1 MIRSRRALAALVVV
15 AATAAAA
22 ALPALP
28 VAAQGQPTVKV
39 VADGLLNPRGI
50 SVSADGTIYVAEAG
64 AGGPTK
70 VADVDLGPERPATV
84 CVGKTGGVTQIRH
97 GVQQRLV
104 DLPSLADAAED
115 GSCNPAQIGFAA
127 TGPHDVALGGKGTL
141 SVAIGLGGSPDA
153 RDVLAEAVPFATS
166 FGTLGRVLP
175 NSKTSVLADLAAYEG
190 ENDPDG
196 AGPDSNP
203 YSVAVLSNGKRLAV
217 DAGGNTLLKVSGHGG
232 IGTVAVFREV
242 VRPVPELSCG
252 PVPGLPPAGTPI
264 PSQAVPT
271 SVTVG
276 PDGAYYVGQL
286 TGFPFTPGAAKIY
299 RIDPNTGAVSVFASG
314 FTAIVDIAFGPDG
327 SLYVVEIAR
336 HGLLEGEVCG
346 DLQGALIKVSNGVR
360 TEIPVPDLVAP
371 GGVAVAKDGAVYVTN
386 HSIFPGGGQ
395 VLQIRQV

>member
-1 MIRSRRALAALVVV
+1 
-15 AATAAAA
+15 
-22 ALPALP
+22 
-28 VAAQGQPTVKV
+28 V

-50 SVSADGTIYVAEAG
+50 SVTADGTIYVAEAG

-70 VADVDLGPERPATV
+70 VAGVDLGPERPATV
-84 CVGKTGGVTQIRH
+84 CVGETGGVTQIRH

-104 DLPSLADAAED
+104 SLPSVAGAAED
-115 GSCNPAQIGFAA
+115 GSCNPAEIGFAA

-153 RDVLAEAVPFATS
+153 REVLAAAVPSATS
-166 FGTLGRVLP
+166 FGTLMRVLP
-175 NSKTSVLADLAAYEG
+175 NHKTKVLADLAAYEG

-203 YSVAVLSNGKRLAV
+203 YSVAVLGNGKRLAV
-217 DAGGNTLLKVSGHGG
+217 DAGGNTLLTVSRHGR
-232 IGTVAVFREV
+232 ISTAAVFREV

-271 SVTVG
+271 SVAVG
-276 PDGAYYVGQL
+276 PDSAYYVGQL
-286 TGFPFTPGAAKIY
+286 TGFPFTPGEAKVY
-299 RIDPNTGAVSVFASG
+299 RVDPRTGAVSVFASG

-336 HGLLEGEVCG
+336 HGLLEAEVCG
-346 DLQGALIKVSNGVR
+346 DFEGALIKVSNGVQA
-360 TEIPVPDLVAP
+360 EIPVPGLVAP
-371 GGVAVAKDGAVYVTN
+371 GGVAVAKDGALYVTN
-386 HSIFPGGGQ
+386 RSIFPGGGQ
-395 VLQIRQV
+395 VLRIS